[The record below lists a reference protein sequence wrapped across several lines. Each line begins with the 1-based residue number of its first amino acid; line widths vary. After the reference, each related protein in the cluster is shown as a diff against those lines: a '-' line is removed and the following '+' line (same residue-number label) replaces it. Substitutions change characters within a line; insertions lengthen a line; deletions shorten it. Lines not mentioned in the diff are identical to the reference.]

1 LNIRKVIKTL
11 LFVFVFVS
19 FAVLIYKEFSPRS
32 EGNATD
38 VPVTKADI
46 PSVSEKPLPTAE
58 SQTARETS
66 KTKKDESL
74 PHQVAVTSQEAKV
87 IVYYFHGMA
96 RCTTCKTIEK
106 YSREAVEHY
115 FQNELKNGKLV
126 FRTINVEEAE
136 NHHYIQDYQLFSKS
150 LVISLVKQDKK
161 EVTWKNLAD
170 VWKLVGDKDKFFQY
184 VKDEVEKFL
193 KQAS

>member
-1 LNIRKVIKTL
+1 M

-19 FAVLIYKEFSPRS
+19 FAALIYKEFSPKS
-32 EGNATD
+32 ESNATD
-38 VPVTKADI
+38 VGITKGDI
-46 PSVSEKPLPTAE
+46 TSVSDKSLPTAE
-58 SQTARETS
+58 SQTTKETS
-66 KTKKDESL
+66 TKQKEES
-74 PHQVAVTSQEAKV
+74 PSPQIPVTSQDAKV
-87 IVYYFHGMA
+87 IVYYFHGMV

-126 FRTINVEEAE
+126 FRTINVEEAA

-150 LVISLVKQDKK
+150 LVVSLEKQGK
-161 EVTWKNLAD
+161 EVTWKNLTD

>member
-1 LNIRKVIKTL
+1 LNIRKLIKTL

-32 EGNATD
+32 ESNATD
-38 VPVTKADI
+38 VPITKSDI
-46 PSVSEKPLPTAE
+46 TSVSEKSLPTAE
-58 SQTARETS
+58 SQTAKETS
-66 KTKKDESL
+66 TKQKDESFA
-74 PHQVAVTSQEAKV
+74 PQVAVTSQEAKV

-115 FQNELKNGKLV
+115 FQTELKNGKLV
-126 FRTINVEEAE
+126 FRTINVEEE
-136 NHHYIQDYQLFSKS
+136 GNHHYIQDYQLFSKS
-150 LVISLVKQDKK
+150 LVISLVKQDK

-170 VWKLVGDKDKFFQY
+170 VWKLVGDKDKFYQY

>member
-1 LNIRKVIKTL
+1 M

-32 EGNATD
+32 ESNAPD
-38 VPVTKADI
+38 AAVTKGYLV
-46 PSVSEKPLPTAE
+46 SVSDKALMVAE
-58 SQTARETS
+58 TQTAKETS
-66 KTKKDESL
+66 TKQKDESPPQIAL
-74 PHQVAVTSQEAKV
+74 TSQDAKV
-87 IVYYFHGMA
+87 VVYYFHGNV
-96 RCTTCKTIEK
+96 RCTTCKKIEK

-115 FQNELKNGKLV
+115 FPNELKNGKLV
-126 FRTINVEEAE
+126 FRTMNVEEAA

-150 LVISLVKQDKK
+150 LVVSLEKQGK
-161 EVTWKNLAD
+161 EVTWKNLTD

-184 VKDEVEKFL
+184 VQDEVEKFL